1 MSYVDMDG
9 FKTYYEELPKRKGT
23 RRTAYYLRSTRVDR
37 HTFYNRSRKLLDQGL
52 KWIGYK

>member
-23 RRTAYYLRSTRVDR
+23 RRTTYYLRSTRVDR
-37 HTFYNRSRKLLDQGL
+37 NSFHNRSRKLLDQGL